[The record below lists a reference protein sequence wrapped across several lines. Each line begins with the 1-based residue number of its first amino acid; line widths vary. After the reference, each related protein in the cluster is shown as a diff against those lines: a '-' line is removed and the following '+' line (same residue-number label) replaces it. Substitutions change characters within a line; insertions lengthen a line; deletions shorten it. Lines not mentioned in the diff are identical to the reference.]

1 MRIQTKQY
9 EVYTLDEV
17 MDKAIEKQ
25 WDINVDYA
33 WGDGI
38 YDDAEMVGIKI
49 TEFDLYRRRYCKG
62 TIQDCYET
70 SRLIM
75 DAHGLECTTYK
86 LAAQFR
92 IDRDNLVDNAPKDED
107 GEFINEYKLDSEL
120 DDLEDEFKRAL
131 FEEYSWML
139 QKEYEYLTSREAIEE
154 TLCANE
160 YEFYVDGS
168 IA

>member
-25 WDINVDYA
+25 WDINVYYG
-33 WGDGI
+33 WWDGI
-38 YDDAEMVGIKI
+38 YMDAEMVGIKI
-49 TEFDLYRRRYCKG
+49 TEFDLDRNRYCKG
-62 TIQDCYET
+62 TIQDCYKT
-70 SRLIM
+70 SWLIM
-75 DAHGLECTTYK
+75 DAHGLGCETYK
-86 LAAQFR
+86 LAEQFR

-107 GEFINEYKLDSEL
+107 GEFVNEYELDAQL
-120 DDLEDEFKRAL
+120 DDLEYEFKRAL
-131 FEEYSWML
+131 FEEYSWLL

-154 TLCANE
+154 ALRANE
-160 YEFYVDGS
+160 YEFYADGS